1 MYKSRIVQL
10 YCKLLKTTIFINLFF
25 YSFSTECPKESPIFK
40 NGNCTSIYCE
50 ESQFNSGECK
60 INNTIAK
67 TKWLNNI
74 IKFENTNGDI
84 NLANSF
90 DEKRF
95 FFSLTLSN
103 KAERII
109 FALYYSEFYLF
120 RNASNH
126 LISYISKNIGSSP
139 INEIANGQCII
150 NDNNYENLFLFLIN
164 KENSDIQILNLNEY
178 NKDFDYISKSELL
191 TENKIFKG
199 EYSYCI
205 FNYLFGDSF
214 FFGAITSEEDKPNY
228 NNISL
233 YSIRV
238 SLNNNRLFFEYNY
251 KQEIDDIKGEYAS
264 FFVNGNNNY
273 FSCFYLNKLNNY
285 NITIYEMDYEEF
297 KYKDSLIIPSSSGS
311 NDEIY
316 FFKGIYL
323 APREDV
329 YVYYTGDNNDIPTFI
344 FKKIDNFEIVDKYS
358 SIANVTL
365 TEYSFN
371 NNIKYNDLFKKSTS
385 NFYFVSISKNKEL
398 LILAYFK
405 LFSNEIP
412 ILYYTVELK
421 KYYNMKF
428 LENIKGMIYREHYIS
443 LGFNFFYCL
452 NETCE
457 NPDEEKKNSGLIIFS
472 IVNKTN
478 IEIDLID
485 YIFTY
490 NKNYIIIDL
499 GENIKIE
506 NNIFGIQI
514 EVVGR
519 EYWEDTFLDDDSG
532 IEINFLDNGNG
543 IYEDDYYY
551 SEEDELPYYYYQNN
565 SKINVSFE
573 NYSFEENYFDLDH
586 YVYLIYPSEI
596 EFFEYVDKVNSNYG
610 DPQQLYPQY
619 NYFSTSS
626 NFHYYININMTLSS
640 ECNDT
645 NCTLC
650 FTNDTYY
657 CLLCKGEYKIISDNY
672 YGKKKICVNDV
683 FTEDLTHFNQE
694 SIYPE
699 TTYIQNI
706 MTTEITTIPL
716 STIITTET
724 TISET
729 TYFENIITTEI
740 TSTLLTTI
748 INTEL
753 TNIPEKTINTEL
765 TTMKLTTIQTTE
777 ITSIPVI
784 ANIEN
789 IISTNISTI
798 PISTN
803 IDNIFNILITDFRI
817 SSNTYISTTED
828 DIADNNEL
836 SLFIRYINGEFIKKT
851 LSDNEINI
859 LYKIVKDYLISDYN
873 GNDVIIYTKNTK
885 VQVSSIDSKNNLT
898 GLSDIN
904 LRECGEILKEKY
916 INSKNDSLT
925 ILKFDIIPNNEKSTY
940 VQYEI
945 YDSKTESFLEL
956 KECTGNNIV
965 INIPIDLDTYIQV
978 LYDSLAEYGYN
989 LFDAND
995 IFYNDICSTYKTKN
1009 GTDIL
1014 LYDRRMDIYQ
1024 LTVNISLCQ
1033 KGCEFE
1039 SYNSETKKAK
1049 CNCPIERNKINT
1061 NTSLLE
1067 FNKNEMINEFY
1078 NVLKNSNFRV
1088 LKCYQL
1094 PFNIKIFV
1102 KNIGSI
1108 IMTILLVIFLVLII
1122 YYVAKSSRDLGIYI
1136 KRILKIKELE
1146 KNNEEPEKFNN
1157 KEPQNKIK
1165 KRKNQCFNNINIQNL
1180 NINNSKG
1187 RIISSKKHKNS
1198 EKKIKKEK
1206 AKKKEKIN
1214 DKNNQINNY
1223 NLGIKTDYKNFPPK
1237 RKSKKNDGDN
1247 ISNSDN
1253 KILTNRNNEKSS
1265 NKINI
1270 FKPNIHAY
1278 LDYKNQEKMNG
1289 GENLNH
1295 KNDYYENNNNKQGQN
1310 IINIKNIKKISN
1322 PYDSNQSNK
1331 SGKKKSKKE
1340 KAKKREK
1347 KNSDYFKSKKY
1358 NKDLKF
1364 ISDKNNANNEI
1375 RKRIISVKANGNI
1388 TNKLELLTLNDQEMN
1403 NLEYEK
1409 AIEFDKRSYIQYY
1422 FSLLKKKQLLLF
1434 TFLPANDYNIMS
1446 LKISLFIVS
1455 FSLYFT
1461 INAFF
1466 FNDETM
1472 HKIYKDN
1479 GVDNILYQIPQILYS
1494 SIIPMVII
1502 ILLKNLSLTE
1512 KHLLKI
1518 KEEKD
1523 YNRLIKE
1530 LKKVQKCIIIK
1541 FIIFYIISFLLM
1553 SFFWYYISCFCA
1565 VYNNTQMILIKDT
1578 LISFGISM
1586 LYPFVINLIPGIFR
1600 ITALRA
1606 EKKDKKFLYK
1616 LSIYLALI

>member
-1 MYKSRIVQL
+1 MFFL
-10 YCKLLKTTIFINLFF
+10 TLLKSLFCFTGSYSNDVFLEPLTKEEEEKCIEKKMMGDTTSRNMLIEHNLRLVAHIVKKFDHQN
-25 YSFSTECPKESPIFK
+25 ES
-40 NGNCTSIYCE
+40 
-50 ESQFNSGECK
+50 
-60 INNTIAK
+60 
-67 TKWLNNI
+67 
-74 IKFENTNGDI
+74 D
-84 NLANSF
+84 
-90 DEKRF
+90 D
-95 FFSLTLSN
+95 
-103 KAERII
+103 
-109 FALYYSEFYLF
+109 
-120 RNASNH
+120 
-126 LISYISKNIGSSP
+126 LISIGTIGLIKGVDTFSP
-139 INEIANGQCII
+139 DKGVRITTYCARCIENEI
-150 NDNNYENLFLFLIN
+150 LMLIRMTKKHN
-164 KENSDIQILNLNEY
+164 QV
-178 NKDFDYISKSELL
+178 
-191 TENKIFKG
+191 
-199 EYSYCI
+199 YS
-205 FNYLFGDSF
+205 LEDSL
-214 FFGAITSEEDKPNY
+214 GEDKDGN
-228 NNISL
+228 
-233 YSIRV
+233 
-238 SLNNNRLFFEYNY
+238 
-251 KQEIDDIKGEYAS
+251 EI
-264 FFVNGNNNY
+264 
-273 FSCFYLNKLNNY
+273 
-285 NITIYEMDYEEF
+285 
-297 KYKDSLIIPSSSGS
+297 
-311 NDEIY
+311 
-316 FFKGIYL
+316 
-323 APREDV
+323 
-329 YVYYTGDNNDIPTFI
+329 
-344 FKKIDNFEIVDKYS
+344 
-358 SIANVTL
+358 TL
-365 TEYSFN
+365 E
-371 NNIKYNDLFKKSTS
+371 DLFKGKYKEI
-385 NFYFVSISKNKEL
+385 NLSIEQ
-398 LILAYFK
+398 IEK
-405 LFSNEIP
+405 L
-412 ILYYTVELK
+412 YGD
-421 KYYNMKF
+421 
-428 LENIKGMIYREHYIS
+428 IK
-443 LGFNFFYCL
+443 
-452 NETCE
+452 
-457 NPDEEKKNSGLIIFS
+457 
-472 IVNKTN
+472 
-478 IEIDLID
+478 D
-485 YIFTY
+485 YIY
-490 NKNYIIIDL
+490 NKYN
-499 GENIKIE
+499 
-506 NNIFGIQI
+506 
-514 EVVGR
+514 
-519 EYWEDTFLDDDSG
+519 
-532 IEINFLDNGNG
+532 
-543 IYEDDYYY
+543 
-551 SEEDELPYYYYQNN
+551 
-565 SKINVSFE
+565 
-573 NYSFEENYFDLDH
+573 EEN
-586 YVYLIYPSEI
+586 
-596 EFFEYVDKVNSNYG
+596 
-610 DPQQLYPQY
+610 
-619 NYFSTSS
+619 
-626 NFHYYININMTLSS
+626 
-640 ECNDT
+640 
-645 NCTLC
+645 
-650 FTNDTYY
+650 
-657 CLLCKGEYKIISDNY
+657 
-672 YGKKKICVNDV
+672 
-683 FTEDLTHFNQE
+683 
-694 SIYPE
+694 
-699 TTYIQNI
+699 
-706 MTTEITTIPL
+706 
-716 STIITTET
+716 
-724 TISET
+724 
-729 TYFENIITTEI
+729 
-740 TSTLLTTI
+740 TI
-748 INTEL
+748 INTNNVKIQISKIDEQK
-753 TNIPEKTINTEL
+753 NS
-765 TTMKLTTIQTTE
+765 KL
-777 ITSIPVI
+777 S
-784 ANIEN
+784 
-789 IISTNISTI
+789 
-798 PISTN
+798 N
-803 IDNIFNILITDFRI
+803 IDL
-817 SSNTYISTTED
+817 
-828 DIADNNEL
+828 
-836 SLFIRYINGEFIKKT
+836 GK
-851 LSDNEINI
+851 
-859 LYKIVKDYLISDYN
+859 
-873 GNDVIIYTKNTK
+873 
-885 VQVSSIDSKNNLT
+885 
-898 GLSDIN
+898 
-904 LRECGEILKEKY
+904 CGDILKEKY
-916 INSKNDSLT
+916 CKTENNSL
-925 ILKFDIIPNNEKSTY
+925 IMLKFDITPENETSTY
-940 VQYEI
+940 VHYEI
-945 YDSKTESFLEL
+945 YDFMTKIFLEL
-956 KECTGNNIV
+956 KECNGINAV
-965 INIPIDLDTYIQV
+965 INLPIEMDSEIESLYKMLDK
-978 LYDSLAEYGYN
+978 YGYN

-1180 NINNSKG
+1180 NLNNSKG

-1214 DKNNQINNY
+1214 EKNNQINNY

-1434 TFLPANDYNIMS
+1434 TFLPANDYNIIS

-1606 EKKDKKFLYK
+1606 GKKDKKFLDSNSGH
-1616 LSIYLALI
+1616 LD

>member
-1 MYKSRIVQL
+1 MYKSCIVQL
-10 YCKLLKTTIFINLFF
+10 YFKLLKTIIFINLFF
-25 YSFSTECPKESPIFK
+25 HTFSTECPKESPILK
-40 NGNCTSIYCE
+40 NGICTSIYCN

-60 INNTIAK
+60 INNKIVK

-84 NLANSF
+84 NLINSS
-90 DEKRF
+90 DEEGL
-95 FFSLTLSN
+95 FFSITLSN

-109 FALYYSEFYLF
+109 FALNYNEFYLF

-126 LISYISKNIGSSP
+126 LVSYISKNIGSSP

-150 NDNNYENLFLFLIN
+150 NDNYYENLFLFLIN

-178 NKDFDYISKSELL
+178 NSDFDYISKSELL
-191 TENKIFKG
+191 TENKIIKG
-199 EYSYCI
+199 EYSYCK
-205 FNYLFGDSF
+205 FFLFYGYSF
-214 FFGAITSEEDKPNY
+214 YFAAITSEEDKPND

-233 YSIRV
+233 YSMGV
-238 SLNNNRLFFEYNY
+238 SLDNNRLIFNY
-251 KQEIDDIKGEYAS
+251 KYKIEIDDIKGEYAS
-264 FFVNGNNNY
+264 FFVDGGNNY

-285 NITIYEMDYEEF
+285 NITIYGMDDGEF
-297 KYKDSLIIPSSSGS
+297 KIKDTLIIPSSSGI
-311 NDEIY
+311 NDESY
-316 FFKGIYL
+316 FFKGIDL
-323 APREDV
+323 APRQDV

-344 FKKIDNFEIVDKYS
+344 FKNQDTVSLKYEDRYS

-371 NNIKYNDLFKKSTS
+371 NNIKYNDLFKKAMNS
-385 NFYFVSISKNKEL
+385 FYFVSISKDKEL
-398 LILAYFK
+398 LIIAYFK
-405 LFSNEIP
+405 LLSNEIP
-412 ILYYTVELK
+412 ILYYTIELK

-428 LENIKGMIYREHYIS
+428 LENIKGMIYKEYYIS
-443 LGFNFFYCL
+443 LGFNFFNCL

-457 NPDEEKKNSGLIIFS
+457 NPDEENKNSGLIIFS

-499 GENIKIE
+499 AEGIKIE
-506 NNIFGIQI
+506 NNIFGYQI
-514 EVVGR
+514 DSITR
-519 EYWEDTFLDDDSG
+519 EYWEDTFLDDNSG

-543 IYEDDYYY
+543 IYDDYYY
-551 SEEDELPYYYYQNN
+551 SEEDELPFYFYQNN

-573 NYSFEENYFDLDH
+573 NYPFEENYFDLD
-586 YVYLIYPSEI
+586 YFIDLIYPSEI
-596 EFFEYVDKVNSNYG
+596 DFFEYTDKVNSNYG
-610 DPQQLYPQY
+610 DPQQLYSDYYP
-619 NYFSTSS
+619 FSSS
-626 NFHYYININMTLSS
+626 YFHYYININMELSS
-640 ECNDT
+640 KCNDT

-650 FTNDTYY
+650 FSNDTYY
-657 CLLCKGEYKIISDNY
+657 CLLCKGEYQIISDNY

-683 FTEDLTHFNQE
+683 ITEGLTHFNQE
-694 SIYPE
+694 STYPE

-716 STIITTET
+716 TTIITTET

-729 TYFENIITTEI
+729 TYFENIITTEVAA
-740 TSTLLTTI
+740 TLLTTI

-753 TNIPEKTINTEL
+753 IDIPEKTIITTEM
-765 TTMKLTTIQTTE
+765 TTMKLTTIQTSE
-777 ITSIPVI
+777 ITSIPAI
-784 ANIEN
+784 ANAEN

-803 IDNIFNILITDFRI
+803 TDNIFSILITDFRI
-817 SSNTYISTTED
+817 GSNTNISTTEYY
-828 DIADNNEL
+828 ITDNNEF
-836 SLFIRYINGEFIKKT
+836 SLFDRYINGEFINKA

-859 LYKIVKDYLISDYN
+859 LYKMVKDYLISDYN
-873 GNDVIIYTKNTK
+873 GKEVIIYTKNTK

-925 ILKFDIIPNNEKSTY
+925 ILKIDIIPNNEKSTY

-965 INIPIDLDTYIQV
+965 INIPIDLDTYIHV
-978 LYDSLAEYGYN
+978 LHDSLAEYGYN

-1039 SYNSETKKAK
+1039 SYNSETEKAK
-1049 CNCPIERNKINT
+1049 CNCPVERNEINT
-1061 NTSLLE
+1061 NTSLLK
-1067 FNKNEMINEFY
+1067 FNKNEMKNEFY
-1078 NVLKNSNFRV
+1078 NILKNSNFRV
-1088 LKCYQL
+1088 LKCYKL

-1108 IMTILLVIFLVLII
+1108 IMTILLVIFLALII

-1157 KEPQNKIK
+1157 KVPQKEVE
-1165 KRKNQCFNNINIQNL
+1165 KRESQFFNDINIQNL
-1180 NINNSKG
+1180 NLNNSKG
-1187 RIISSKKHKNS
+1187 RIITSKKTKSN
-1198 EKKIKKEK
+1198 EKKIKKKK

-1214 DKNNQINNY
+1214 EKKNQIDDY
-1223 NLGIKTDYKNFPPK
+1223 NFGFNTDFKNFPPK
-1237 RKSKKNDGDN
+1237 RKLKKKIKDN
-1247 ISNSDN
+1247 ILNADN
-1253 KILTNRNNEKSS
+1253 KIISNRNENSS
-1265 NKINI
+1265 NKISI
-1270 FKPNIHAY
+1270 FKPYSQAF
-1278 LDYKNQEKMNG
+1278 LDYKNQEKMSG
-1289 GENLNH
+1289 GEDLNH
-1295 KNDYYENNNNKQGQN
+1295 KNDYNENNNNKQGQN
-1310 IINIKNIKKISN
+1310 IINIQNIIKISV
-1322 PYDSNQSNK
+1322 PCDSNQSIK
-1331 SGKKKSKKE
+1331 PERKKSNKVRSKKG
-1340 KAKKREK
+1340 
-1347 KNSDYFKSKKY
+1347 KNTDNIKLKKY
-1358 NKDLKF
+1358 NKDLTF

-1375 RKRIISVKANGNI
+1375 RKREVSFKDNSNI
-1388 TNKLELLTLNDQEMN
+1388 TNKLELATLNDQEMN

-1466 FNDETM
+1466 FSDETM
-1472 HKIYKDN
+1472 HKVYKDN
-1479 GVDNILYQIPQILYS
+1479 GVYNIFYQIPQILYS
-1494 SIIPMVII
+1494 SIIPTVINM
-1502 ILLKNLSLTE
+1502 LLKTLSLTE
-1512 KHLLKI
+1512 KDLLKI

-1523 YNRLIKE
+1523 YNKLIEE
-1530 LKKVQKCIIIK
+1530 LKKVKRCIIIK

-1586 LYPFVINLIPGIFR
+1586 LYPFGINLIPGFFR

-1606 EKKDKKFLYK
+1606 EKKDKEFLYK
-1616 LSIYLALI
+1616 LSQYLALI